1 VPTDPVLTPPSIS
14 NQRRILVWIAVF
26 KLCKSAISLSAAI
39 ATLDLL
45 HRDLTELVLR
55 LIYRLHLEPDGK
67 ASAWLLARVLHLDEK
82 RLRLITIAFF
92 VYSALYLVEGVGLYL
107 QKLWAEWLTVVTT
120 SILLPLEVYELVL
133 HPSAMKVAL
142 IVVNVVVIAY
152 LVWRLKTRD
161 TKPGAASEAEQKAS
175 ADDHLPSPN
184 SGS

>member
-1 VPTDPVLTPPSIS
+1 VPTDHVLTPPSLS

-26 KLCKSAISLSAAI
+26 KLLKSAISLAAAI

-55 LIYRLHLEPDGK
+55 LIYRLHLEPDGR
-67 ASAWLLARVLHLDEK
+67 ASAWLLARVLHLDER

-92 VYSALYLVEGVGLYL
+92 VYATLYLVEGVGLYL

-120 SILLPLEVYELVL
+120 SILLPLELYELVV
-133 HPSAMKVAL
+133 HPSGMKVAL

-161 TKPGAASEAEQKAS
+161 TNQ
-175 ADDHLPSPN
+175 D
-184 SGS
+184 SGSKAG